1 MQMSKEKV
9 IKYYCVLVGADNI
22 LNGEHFVPIPD
33 DVINKIKWEF
43 EEDERSNFT
52 YGLPTLYAFMG
63 KYIEDTFPND
73 VPNGNISFWIEYFEP
88 IDIDAIMQTSNQPRE
103 VDVEINIGEDNCFEL
118 SLWNVREEIQYEK
131 DKFDMSCIES
141 PSRDENQCN
150 VQIQIYRFNTLLPHR
165 DKWLHIE
172 SITYPNWNLNGH
184 IESIEQKDNV
194 TTYHCCNSLFPFSV
208 TVIWHMMYFYDGR
221 IPIYKE

>member
-33 DVINKIKWEF
+33 DVMIKIKWEF

-141 PSRDENQCN
+141 PSGDEKQCN
-150 VQIQIYRFNTLLPHR
+150 VQIQIYRLPLYR
-165 DKWLHIE
+165 LTI
-172 SITYPNWNLNGH
+172 
-184 IESIEQKDNV
+184 
-194 TTYHCCNSLFPFSV
+194 
-208 TVIWHMMYFYDGR
+208 
-221 IPIYKE
+221 